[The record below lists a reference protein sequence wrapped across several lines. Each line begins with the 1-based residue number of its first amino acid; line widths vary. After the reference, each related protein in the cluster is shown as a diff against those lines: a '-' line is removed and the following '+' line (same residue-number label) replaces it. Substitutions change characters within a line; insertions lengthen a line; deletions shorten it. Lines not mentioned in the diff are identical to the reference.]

1 MAEKKAAVQAE
12 KPKTEIIH
20 LFKDNGR
27 YSGARFVSVNGE
39 AYLIQRGVDVE
50 VPAAVAEV
58 LRHSEEM
65 DNAANEKIAAAV
77 AKRRTY
83 LHCSGCKTARRHCA
97 AACWQVTGKLK
108 RIDTRYGRHMLC
120 RVFLV
125 GRPLQLRN
133 PPDGGVARSSP
144 KGEPCL
150 KEELPQLHRPLKRR
164 GETAPSGREPF

>member
-1 MAEKKAAVQAE
+1 MAEKKAAVQAKKPVEDVGTKAVQAE

-65 DNAANEKIAAAV
+65 DNAANEKIEAAV
-77 AKRRTY
+77 AK
-83 LHCSGCKTARRHCA
+83 AQDVPA
-97 AACWQVTGKLK
+97 
-108 RIDTRYGRHMLC
+108 
-120 RVFLV
+120 
-125 GRPLQLRN
+125 LQRL
-133 PPDGGVARSSP
+133 
-144 KGEPCL
+144 
-150 KEELPQLHRPLKRR
+150 
-164 GETAPSGREPF
+164 